1 MDNGKTVVI
10 KFYDGTKEFFPNV
23 DNCKL
28 SDDNNLLT
36 LIINGRNHFFNMTYV
51 VYVATLA
58 DINAQAE

>member
-23 DNCKL
+23 DNYKL

-36 LIINGRNHFFNMTYV
+36 LIINRRNHFFNMTYV